1 MSLPEKFK
9 GTPQNAA
16 PIAIPRRVP
25 PKVHKNP
32 ARYAERVNATQ
43 GWPGLDPTTPN
54 VARMYDYYLGGKDNF
69 EADRVAAKKV
79 LALFPGLR
87 QGVQGNRRFLRR
99 VVRFLAAEAGVTQ
112 FLDIGV
118 GLPTQGAVH
127 EIAQQVSPDARVVYV
142 DYDPVVVA
150 HGHALLE
157 VDDLSIMVRADA
169 RRPEELI
176 ALPDI
181 RAHLDFTQPVAII
194 LFATL
199 YFMPDADDPARV
211 ITTLRDAVAP
221 GSYLA
226 IGHIGTEFFP
236 DKKAL
241 ARAVKVYEG
250 ASEQIHPRTREQILD
265 FFDGWRLLEPGL
277 VPKDEWRPDPADAAA
292 DTPNIQWGAVGQ
304 KP

>member
-1 MSLPEKFK
+1 
-9 GTPQNAA
+9 
-16 PIAIPRRVP
+16 
-25 PKVHKNP
+25 
-32 ARYAERVNATQ
+32 
-43 GWPGLDPTTPN
+43 
-54 VARMYDYYLGGKDNF
+54 MYDYYLGGKDNF
-69 EADRVAAKKV
+69 ESDRVAAEKI
-79 LALFPGLR
+79 LALLPGLR
-87 QGVQGNRRFLRR
+87 QGVQANRRFLRR

-157 VDDLSIMVRADA
+157 VDDLSVMVRADA

-176 ALPDI
+176 ALPDV
-181 RAHLDFTQPVAII
+181 RAHLDFAQPIAII

-199 YFMPDADDPARV
+199 HFVPDKDDPAGIV
-211 ITTLRDAVAP
+211 AQLRDALAP
-221 GSYLA
+221 GSHLA
-226 IGHIGTEFFP
+226 IAHIGTEFFP

-241 ARAVKVYEG
+241 ARAVKVYQS
-250 ASEQIHPRTREQILD
+250 ASEQIHPRTREQILR
-265 FFDGWRLLEPGL
+265 FFDGWRLLEPGV
-277 VPKDEWRPDPADAAA
+277 VPKDDWHPEPAEAEAAPDA
-292 DTPNIQWGAVGQ
+292 PNIQWGAVGR

>member
-1 MSLPEKFK
+1 
-9 GTPQNAA
+9 
-16 PIAIPRRVP
+16 
-25 PKVHKNP
+25 
-32 ARYAERVNATQ
+32 
-43 GWPGLDPTTPN
+43 
-54 VARMYDYYLGGKDNF
+54 MYDYYLGGKDNF
-69 EADRVAAKKV
+69 ESDRVAAEKV

-87 QGVQGNRRFLRR
+87 QGVQANRRFLRR

-127 EIAQQVSPDARVVYV
+127 EIAHEVTPDARVVYV

-169 RRPEELI
+169 RRPEELL
-176 ALPDI
+176 ALPEL
-181 RAHLDFTQPVAII
+181 RAHLDFTEPIAII

-199 YFMPDADDPARV
+199 HFVSDQDDPAGIV
-211 ITTLRDAVAP
+211 AHLADALAP
-221 GSYLA
+221 GSHLA
-226 IGHIGTEFFP
+226 VAHIGTEFFP

-241 ARAVKVYEG
+241 ARAIKVYES
-250 ASEQIHPRTREQILD
+250 ASEQIHPRSREQILAL
-265 FFDGWRLLEPGL
+265 FDGFELLDPGI
-277 VPKDEWRPDPADAAA
+277 VPKDEWRPDPAEPETETETETKAAA
-292 DTPNIQWGAVGQ
+292 DAPNIQWGAVAR

>member
-1 MSLPEKFK
+1 
-9 GTPQNAA
+9 
-16 PIAIPRRVP
+16 
-25 PKVHKNP
+25 
-32 ARYAERVNATQ
+32 
-43 GWPGLDPTTPN
+43 
-54 VARMYDYYLGGKDNF
+54 MYDYYLGGKDNF
-69 EADRVAAKKV
+69 ESDRVAAERV

-87 QGVQGNRRFLRR
+87 QGVQANRRFLRR

-127 EIAQQVSPDARVVYV
+127 EVAQQVSPDARVVYA

-157 VDDLSIMVRADA
+157 VDDLSVMVRADA
-169 RRPEELI
+169 RRPEELL
-176 ALPDI
+176 ALPDT
-181 RAHLDFTQPVAII
+181 RAHLDFAQPIAII

-199 YFMPDADDPARV
+199 HFVPDEDDPAG
-211 ITTLRDAVAP
+211 ITTALKDALAP

-226 IGHIGTEFFP
+226 IAHIGAEFFP

-241 ARAVKVYEG
+241 ARAMHVYES
-250 ASEQIHPRTREQILD
+250 ASEQIHPRSRDQILG
-265 FFDGWRLLEPGL
+265 FFDGWRLIEPGV
-277 VPKDEWRPDPADAAA
+277 VPKDDWRPDPAEAAA
-292 DTPNIQWGAVGQ
+292 DTPNIQWGAVGI